1 MRTAGPTFHLDT
13 EKEYFHRL
21 DCQLI
26 QKMRERAAREEEHRR
41 MAELYRIEDLQLL
54 EALEKLGY
62 THRTIVLLELV
73 PLIELAWSDGSVS
86 SAERDWILRFA
97 RARSITEDMP
107 SWRQLTSW
115 LDHCPSPA
123 FFEGTWRAIK
133 AHAAF
138 LSAEERTAAREVI
151 IRACTD
157 FAAATCQRFGWH
169 GRICAAKRR
178 VLEEI
183 RKRLERPIGPDEPA
197 TAGAA
202 STHAAA

>member
-1 MRTAGPTFHLDT
+1 MRTAGPSFHLDT
-13 EKEYFHRL
+13 EKEYSHRL

-26 QKMRERAAREEEHRR
+26 EEMRKRAAREEEHRR
-41 MAELYRIEDLQLL
+41 TAELYRIEDPRLI

-86 SAERDWILRFA
+86 PSERNWILQFA
-97 RARSITEDMP
+97 STHGIGEDTP
-107 SWRQLTSW
+107 AWRRLALW
-115 LDHCPSPA
+115 LDHCPSPE
-123 FFEGTWRAIK
+123 FFEGTWHAME

-138 LSAEERTAAREVI
+138 LPAEERAAAREAI

-157 FAAATCQRFGWH
+157 FATATCQRFGWH

-183 RKRLERPIGPDEPA
+183 RKRLERPIGPEPA
-197 TAGAA
+197 TAGTA
-202 STHAAA
+202 STHAA